1 LRGLGEIFMVLG
13 KWSRY
18 RPVADSTTSTR
29 PRPSAL
35 RGTSF
40 TPVTRPPSSH
50 TGLHAQQP
58 QRLRFEQ
65 ALVAHGFHRPQ
76 RHGQLFGRLAGEA
89 AVLGDQLLGASLP
102 AAQACW
108 VGTREGSKP

>member
-1 LRGLGEIFMVLG
+1 MVLG

-29 PRPSAL
+29 SRPSAL
-35 RGTSF
+35 RGTSL

-50 TGLHAQQP
+50 TGSTPSSHSAWASSKP
-58 QRLRFEQ
+58 WWRMVSTDHSDTANF
-65 ALVAHGFHRPQ
+65 
-76 RHGQLFGRLAGEA
+76 
-89 AVLGDQLLGASLP
+89 LGCWPVRRRCSAMSCSAASLP